1 MIPKI
6 IHYCWFGRGPK
17 PADTLRYIEGWKRLH
32 PEFRVIE
39 WNEDNFDIN
48 CCEYVRQAYERR
60 KFAFVSDYARGLAL
74 LSQGGIYLDTDV
86 ELVGRLDP
94 FLQHEAFFGF
104 EEANL
109 IATSTIGCRPGH
121 PIIQAYLDQYGVRQ
135 FARPDGSLDLTT
147 NVTVL
152 NRLLRGLGLRPDG
165 SRQELA
171 GGIVCYPMQYFSPL
185 DYIRFVDHRDGRTV
199 AIHHYHHTW
208 GGKSQRLKA
217 WLART
222 LSAFLGPRLFAKLR
236 DLRVSQSKRRNL
248 S

>member
-17 PADTLRYIEGWKRLH
+17 PADALRYIEGWKRLH
-32 PEFRVIE
+32 PDFRVVE

-48 CCEYVRQAYERR
+48 CCEYVRQAYEKR

-74 LSQGGIYLDTDV
+74 LKEGGVYLDTDV

-121 PIIQAYLDQYGVRQ
+121 PIIQAYLDQYGARQ
-135 FARPDGSLDLTT
+135 FVRPDGSLDLTT
-147 NVTVL
+147 NVTVM
-152 NRLLRGLGLRPDG
+152 NRLLVGQGLRPDG
-165 SRQELA
+165 TQQQIG
-171 GGIVCYPMQYFSPL
+171 GGIVCYPKQYFSPL
-185 DYIRFVDHRDGRTV
+185 DYIHFIDHRDVRTV
-199 AIHHYHHTW
+199 AIHHYQHSW
-208 GGKSQRLKA
+208 GGPADRMKKA
-217 WLART
+217 LALIMSRFFGKRF
-222 LSAFLGPRLFAKLR
+222 LSWARRIRAKCM
-236 DLRVSQSKRRNL
+236 
-248 S
+248 